1 MTRPLGSFNRL
12 VNLKRHPEDR
22 ERRSEEPFAKKQE
35 ANLQYTLGLLRNKP
49 EREESTRTNAE
60 KFMSGRTAPPRTS
73 AGMRMA
79 GVELRNQLT
88 QM

>member
-12 VNLKRHPEDR
+12 VNLTRHPEDR
-22 ERRSEEPFAKKQE
+22 AKRGEEEIAKQAKATLE
-35 ANLQYTLGLLRNKP
+35 YTLGLTRNKP
-49 EREESTRTNAE
+49 EREEAIRTNAE
-60 KFMSGRTAPPRTS
+60 KFVSGRVAPPRES

-79 GVELRNQLT
+79 GVELRNQLA